1 MSEYK
6 IMRGDIFYIT
16 KYGDTTGSEQ
26 SSGRPA
32 VVVSN
37 DKNNEHSPTVEIVY
51 CTTKPKEDLPTH
63 CTIRSTTV
71 TSTVLCEQVT
81 TVDKQRLGDYIGNCT
96 EDEMSRINTAI
107 RISLG
112 LNDEYEKYNPFPE
125 KEEVSAPPD
134 TKNEPTPEDKAELIT
149 VRCERDTYKNLYEGL
164 LNKLLPAGIGAK

>member
-6 IMRGDIFYIT
+6 IMRGDIFYVA

-26 SSGRPA
+26 NSGRPA

-37 DKNNEHSPTVEIVY
+37 NKNNEHIPTVEIVY

-63 CTIRSTTV
+63 CTVRSTTV

-81 TVDKQRLGDYIGNCT
+81 TVDKQRLGDYIGSCT
-96 EDEMSRINTAI
+96 DDEMARINTAI

-112 LNDEYEKYNPFPE
+112 LDDEYEQYNPFSE
-125 KEEVSAPPD
+125 KQITPP
-134 TKNEPTPEDKAELIT
+134 TPKNDSTPEDKSEFIT
-149 VRCERDTYKNLYEGL
+149 IRCERDTYKNLYEGL
-164 LNKLLPAGIGAK
+164 LNKLLPASIGAK

>member
-1 MSEYK
+1 MNEHK
-6 IMRGDIFYIT
+6 VMRGDIFYVT
-16 KYGDTTGSEQ
+16 KYGETTGSEQ

-63 CTIRSTTV
+63 CTIRGTTV

-81 TVDKQRLGDYIGNCT
+81 TVDKQRLGDYIGSCT
-96 EDEMSRINTAI
+96 EDEMSRINSAI

-112 LNDEYEKYNPFPE
+112 IVDEYEQYNPFHE
-125 KEEVSAPPD
+125 KEVVTTLTTQNS
-134 TKNEPTPEDKAELIT
+134 PTPEDKNELFEI
-149 VRCERDTYKNLYEGL
+149 RYERDTYKNLYEGI

>member
-6 IMRGDIFYIT
+6 IMRGDIFYVT

-51 CTTKPKEDLPTH
+51 CTTKPKENLPTH

-71 TSTVLCEQVT
+71 TSTVICEQVT
-81 TVDKQRLGDYIGNCT
+81 TVDKQRLGDYIGSCT
-96 EDEMSRINTAI
+96 EDEISRINTAI

-112 LNDEYEKYNPFPE
+112 LDDEYEQYNPFYE
-125 KEEVSAPPD
+125 KGTVPSPTD
-134 TKNEPTPEDKAELIT
+134 TKIEPSSEGKDEFIK
-149 VRCERDTYKNLYEGL
+149 VRCERDTYKNLYDGL
-164 LNKLLPAGIGAK
+164 LSRLIQAGNNTK